1 MDDQD
6 NSEMPEL
13 ADDALAERL
22 AKLSQRPIDT
32 SRLEPRVKA
41 IVGPVPSPQP
51 VPCWMTRRRAA
62 AGLLIALPLIG
73 SLLLLW
79 SRPILASP
87 AALSHIH
94 EENVAGAPH
103 AEVVD
108 SISAADRAIKRRWPN
123 CPRLPELTSGK
134 VMSCHVHEIR
144 CKRLSCLCL
153 QIDGQSVTMAVAHPS
168 DMLLPDAPFVTRDGL
183 RYFVQSH
190 GNTNFV
196 IADRNGVWLCL
207 IAALPSERLV
217 ETAATLRFG
226 SVHEHG

>member
-1 MDDQD
+1 MDDQE
-6 NSEMPEL
+6 NNEIPEQ
-13 ADDALAERL
+13 ADDVLAKRL
-22 AKLSQRPIDT
+22 AKLSERPIDT

-41 IVGPVPSPQP
+41 IVGPAPSTQHIRHWITP
-51 VPCWMTRRRAA
+51 RRAA
-62 AGLLIALPLIG
+62 AGLLIALPLIWL
-73 SLLLLW
+73 LLLLW

-87 AALSHIH
+87 AALSRIH
-94 EENVAGAPH
+94 EENVAGAPD

-108 SISAADRAIKRRWPN
+108 SISSAKYAIKRRWSN

-144 CKRLSCLCL
+144 CRRLSCLCL
-153 QIDGQSVTMAVAHPS
+153 QIDGQTVTLAVARPS
-168 DMLLPDAPFVTRDGL
+168 DMRLPDAPFVSRDGV

-190 GNTNFV
+190 GNTNIV

-217 ETAATLRFG
+217 EAAATLRF
-226 SVHEHG
+226 